1 MLNLAQPK
9 DAHINQRLQNEKI
22 IWFATVNG
30 DRPHMVPVWF
40 LWDGTTILI
49 SSKPNT
55 VKVRDIRENSN
66 VMLALETT
74 NEGDDVVLIEG
85 EAVLLDPASV
95 NATLPA
101 YAQKYEQ
108 LLQNMG
114 MNAQAMAQEYSLPI
128 RVIPTKFTSWE

>member
-1 MLNLAQPK
+1 
-9 DAHINQRLQNEKI
+9 
-22 IWFATVNG
+22 
-30 DRPHMVPVWF
+30 MVPVWF

-49 SSKPNT
+49 FSKPNT

-101 YAQKYEQ
+101 YVQKYEQ

-114 MNAQAMAQEYSLPI
+114 TNAQAMAQEYSLPI
-128 RVIPTKFTSWE
+128 RVIPTKFTHWE

>member
-9 DAHINQRLQNEKI
+9 DAHINQRLQDEKI

-49 SSKPNT
+49 FSKPNT

-74 NEGDDVVLIEG
+74 GEGDDVVLIEG
-85 EAVLLDPASV
+85 EAVLLDPVSV
-95 NATLPA
+95 NTTLPA

-108 LLQNMG
+108 LLQGMG
-114 MNAQAMAQEYSLPI
+114 WNAQAMAQEYSQPI

>member
-9 DAHINQRLQNEKI
+9 DAHINQRLQDEKI

-49 SSKPNT
+49 FSKPNT
-55 VKVRDIRENSN
+55 VKVRNIRENSN

-101 YAQKYEQ
+101 NAQKYEQ

-114 MNAQAMAQEYSLPI
+114 TNAQAMAQEYSLPV

>member
-9 DAHINQRLQNEKI
+9 DAHINQRLHTDKI

-49 SSKPNT
+49 FSKPNT
-55 VKVRDIRENSN
+55 VKVRNIRENSN

-114 MNAQAMAQEYSLPI
+114 TNAQAMAQEYSLPV